1 MADHDD
7 DSSGFDDA
15 FRDDEPERRASPLRR
30 FSRPRDEGDDDASTG
45 RAPRPSASGARRGA
59 RPSPGS
65 RGRSR
70 SPRGSSGGGGG
81 AAILANPK
89 ARLALLG
96 LFAVILILVITL
108 VVRDCQRSQ
117 LEDSYNSYLN
127 STAQIV
133 SASADQGKALR
144 EILANT
150 EGRNPP
156 QLRAAISDL
165 ATQAQGLV
173 DQAEG
178 LDPPGALS
186 RADRG
191 FITALQFRVNGLTN
205 LANHLPTLLQAD
217 EEDFKANGIAEQ
229 MRRFL
234 ASDVIYEDSFAA
246 PARAAMKDDD
256 ITGVEVPK
264 LQAFLTNPALAVPAG
279 AKNLLPGLQRTA
291 PAGGNGTDDQGGDTS
306 GNLRGTGLVKT
317 EALPSE
323 TRLTP
328 GSVTT
333 VEASENL
340 KWRVSV
346 ENGGDFTETNVVV
359 KATFSYPD
367 APNESEVREGSIPTI
382 EPGQVVTIDIPG
394 PTERIDYRAQ
404 GNLVIEIAAV
414 PGESNIE
421 NNRAEYPVKIAL

>member
-7 DSSGFDDA
+7 DSTDFDDA
-15 FRDDEPERRASPLRR
+15 FRDEDPAPKTPLKR
-30 FSRPRDEGDDDASTG
+30 FSRPHRGAEDDASTG
-45 RAPRPSASGARRGA
+45 QAPRPRAGGSRRG
-59 RPSPGS
+59 RSSGSS
-65 RGRSR
+65 RGRG
-70 SPRGSSGGGGG
+70 RGSGGGGGGG

-89 ARLALLG
+89 ARLGLLA

-117 LEDSYNSYLN
+117 LKDSYTSYLN
-127 STAQIV
+127 SVSQIV
-133 SASADQGKALR
+133 TTSADQGKALR

-150 EGRNPP
+150 EGLNPP
-156 QLRAAISDL
+156 QLRAAITEVS
-165 ATQAQGLV
+165 AQAQGLV
-173 DQAEG
+173 DQAED
-178 LDPPGALS
+178 LSPPGALS
-186 RADRG
+186 QADSSLIR
-191 FITALQFRVNGLTN
+191 ALQYRVNGLTN
-205 LANHLPTLLQAD
+205 LANNLPALLQAED
-217 EEDFKANGIAEQ
+217 DDFKANGIADA

-246 PARAAMKDDD
+246 PARDAMKRDD

-264 LQAFLTNPALAVPAG
+264 LQPFLTNPALVVPAG
-279 AKNLLPGLQRTA
+279 AKNLLPGLQRTT
-291 PAGGNGTDDQGGDTS
+291 PATGDDADQGDTS

-317 EALPSE
+317 EALPSQ

-359 KATFSYPD
+359 KATFAYPD
-367 APNESEVREGSIPTI
+367 TPNETEVREASIPSI

-394 PTERIDYRAQ
+394 PTERIDYRTQ
-404 GNLVIEIAAV
+404 GNLLIEISAV
-414 PGESNIE
+414 PGESNTD
-421 NNRAEYPVKIAL
+421 NNTATYPVKIAL